1 MQSFSA
7 EEKNNDC
14 WPNLIKSWTKLN
26 TFFDF
31 DKQKEELSRL
41 KNGLEQKDLWQ
52 NPKEAKS
59 LFAEIKNKEDELNFW
74 EDLSQKIKDL
84 TEEKEILTLME
95 KESQED
101 LTVNWQKWNQTVL
114 ALWKKVQEK
123 ETLLFFDQPFDQSEA
138 FLTIKSGAG
147 GLDAEDWAEMLLRMY
162 LRFLEKNNFHVE
174 MVEKSVGKE
183 GGLKNVSL
191 KISGSYPYGFLR
203 GEHGIHR
210 LVRLSP
216 FNVAKSR
223 ETSFASVEVIP
234 FIPEDALK
242 IEEKDL
248 KIETFRAGGPG
259 GQHVNTT
266 DSAVRITHLPTNLTA
281 SCQSERSQFQNKELA
296 LRILKAKIFKK
307 QKEEKEQSVSS
318 LRGEQ
323 RDVSFG
329 SQIRSYVLHPYT
341 LVKDHRSGYSVSN
354 VNSVLDGEIEE
365 FIKSYLR
372 HTHL

>member
-138 FLTIKSGAG
+138 FLTIKSGMIYSA
-147 GLDAEDWAEMLLRMY
+147 
-162 LRFLEKNNFHVE
+162 
-174 MVEKSVGKE
+174 
-183 GGLKNVSL
+183 
-191 KISGSYPYGFLR
+191 
-203 GEHGIHR
+203 
-210 LVRLSP
+210 
-216 FNVAKSR
+216 
-223 ETSFASVEVIP
+223 AS
-234 FIPEDALK
+234 
-242 IEEKDL
+242 
-248 KIETFRAGGPG
+248 
-259 GQHVNTT
+259 
-266 DSAVRITHLPTNLTA
+266 
-281 SCQSERSQFQNKELA
+281 
-296 LRILKAKIFKK
+296 
-307 QKEEKEQSVSS
+307 
-318 LRGEQ
+318 
-323 RDVSFG
+323 
-329 SQIRSYVLHPYT
+329 
-341 LVKDHRSGYSVSN
+341 
-354 VNSVLDGEIEE
+354 
-365 FIKSYLR
+365 
-372 HTHL
+372 